1 MLHFAVHKEQAL
13 HSRPGF
19 SIFKNAP
26 LEISAYTAPIGQ
38 KYLQKNLFTNT
49 DPAKITKSK
58 IPPTEHKGFTPGQ
71 CPGTIYWPNISHGP
85 CFFQVKTPLHINIT
99 K

>member
-13 HSRPGF
+13 HSRPSF

-49 DPAKITKSK
+49 DPVKITKSK
-58 IPPTEHKGFTPGQ
+58 IPPTEHKGSLPANVQAQYTGQ
-71 CPGTIYWPNISHGP
+71 IFPTDLAFSRSKHHSI
-85 CFFQVKTPLHINIT
+85 
-99 K
+99 